1 MKKRYLLFIAVYLLS
16 FAFSVYG
23 SWSRGPELLMTDVS
37 RTLSRKVTKIVPAD
51 DPKSLQDTVREA
63 AEKGLPVSI
72 AGAGHSQG
80 GHTFYEDAVVLDMKP
95 FNRILHLDEKR
106 RILRVQSGATWA
118 DIQNYLNPL
127 NLSVRVMQSS
137 NIFTVGGSLSSN
149 VHGRDLHHGP
159 VIETVESFRLLTA
172 DGTLLNVSREENK
185 ELFGLAIGGF
195 GLFGVIVDVDL
206 RVTDNPVYRID
217 TFMTDYRS
225 FPGWFRNEILSRP
238 ETELAIA
245 RLSVASDSLLDEMYV
260 TTYTRTD
267 MKATPAL
274 AELQEERFVERNKF
288 LFGLSRKWDW
298 GKDFIWSVQK
308 KMFADAPKGELITRN
323 NAMRPDIEFLEHR
336 SPTDTDILQEYFVPA
351 DRFTAFVDELRTIVR
366 QEKVNLLNATVRY
379 IRSND
384 EAHLSYA
391 RHDGYAVVI
400 LINQKLSDQGT
411 AHIEKVTQQLVDA
424 VIRNNGTYYLTYQ
437 LYPTPEQLR
446 QVYPKADS
454 FFDAKRRYDPNGL
467 FQNLFYERY
476 ADHGK

>member
-1 MKKRYLLFIAVYLLS
+1 MKNRYLLFIAAYLLL
-16 FAFSVYG
+16 FTASVYING
-23 SWSRGPELLMTDVS
+23 SRGPDLLMTDVS
-37 RTLSRKVTKIVPAD
+37 RIESRKVTKIVPAND
-51 DPKSLQDTVREA
+51 LKSLQETVREA
-63 AEKGLPVSI
+63 ARQGLPISI
-72 AGAGHSQG
+72 AGASHSQG
-80 GHTFYEDAVVLDMKP
+80 GHTFYKDAVVLSMKP
-95 FNRILHLDEKR
+95 FNRMVHLDEKR

-118 DIQNYLNPL
+118 DVQNYLNPY

-137 NIFTVGGSLSSN
+137 NIFTIGGSLSSN

-159 VIETVESFRLLTA
+159 VIETVESFRLLMA
-172 DGTLLNVSREENK
+172 DGALRNVSREENE
-185 ELFGLAIGGF
+185 ELFGLVIGGF

-206 RVTDNPVYRID
+206 RVTDNPIYRID

-225 FPGWFRNEILSRP
+225 FPDWFHSEILSKP
-238 ETELAIA
+238 EAELAIA
-245 RLSVASDSLLDEMYV
+245 RLSVAPDSLLNEMYV

-267 MKATPAL
+267 EKAVPAL
-274 AELQEERFVERNKF
+274 TELQEERFVERNKF

-298 GKDFIWSVQK
+298 GKNFIWTVQK

-323 NAMRPDIEFLEHR
+323 NAMRPEIEFLEHR

-351 DRFTAFVDELRTIVR
+351 DRFPAFVDELRTIVR

-400 LINQKLSDQGT
+400 LINQKLSDQGQVHT
-411 AHIEKVTQQLVDA
+411 EKITQQLVDA
-424 VIRNNGTYYLTYQ
+424 VIRNSGTYYLTYQ
-437 LYPTPEQLR
+437 SYPTPEQMR
-446 QVYPKADS
+446 QVYPNTDS
-454 FFDAKRRYDPNGL
+454 FFGAKRHYDPDGL

-476 ADHGK
+476 AHYGR